1 MKINSFQKLLMAL
14 LCITLF
20 SNCGDSN
27 KAEVVSL
34 DGTPYLSKFVTEPTF
49 TLSHEV
55 PHDILDTIMAY
66 PANISIKHLSRFA
79 WKEFVALNWPADPT
93 HRGQPDTSK
102 EFGDPSANVVWETY
116 WHRAEMFPYDENPVK
131 TTLTKDGYTSY
142 VANTTDKPSYKY
154 DPASFTFKG
163 NYGGT
168 GTGTGDSTLFNNL
181 SENNELDIDQMFV
194 GTATDENR
202 ILYEAKMNESGFNYI
217 IDKEL
222 YNSTTRNT
230 YTTTSKIAANLTEYG
245 SSCNVT
251 EPNITCLPCGEN
263 GGNEGNIEIKA
274 SWRKLTTAEID
285 SAKYYT
291 NTVITYRSVNSE
303 RKYYNETY
311 GLIALHIIHK
321 TENFPSFIYA
331 TFEHKDLI
339 DSKLMYIDEITQ
351 NDRGSGDTY
360 GDTIP
365 VTDRVHPIPS
375 AVDSVN
381 KEVHAVFG
389 SGNVFSNYKLVGV
402 QAYPVDYGPIE
413 NTNNIDSVSTYY
425 LANLAIETN
434 QELQSFR
441 GTKAATEADVNNV
454 YSKGVF
460 INMGGCMGCHGVA
473 QSGKGSDFN
482 FLIAN
487 APFTVPEF
495 VGGAGRINIR
505 SINSYADVKSMF
517 NDYVKFNGL
526 AGEIKSSSPHHAF
539 WDSLSYTEFT
549 TGNVPGVGVKI
560 CDCGNTDNSNIY
572 NILKGSIDG
581 GAYSRMPGGGPFF
594 PEAQID
600 SFGVWIKNNC
610 PEFKPTAP

>member
-27 KAEVVSL
+27 KAEIVNL
-34 DGTPYLSKFVTEPTF
+34 DGTPYLSDFVTEPTF
-49 TLSHEV
+49 TLSHAV

-79 WKEFVALNWPADPT
+79 WKEFVALNWPADPN
-93 HRGQPDTSK
+93 HRGKPDTSK
-102 EFGDPSANVVWETY
+102 VFGDSSSNVVWETY

-131 TTLTKDGYTSY
+131 TTLREGGHVSY
-142 VANTTDKPSYKY
+142 KANTTDKPSYKY

-163 NYGGT
+163 SFGGT
-168 GTGTGDSTLFNNL
+168 GTATGDSTLFNNL

-217 IDKEL
+217 IEKEL

-230 YTTTSKIAANLTEYG
+230 YTTTSKITANLLQYG

-251 EPNITCLPCGEN
+251 EPNITCLPCGDN
-263 GGNEGNIEIKA
+263 AGDEGNIEIKA

-285 SAKYYT
+285 SANYYT
-291 NTVITYRSVNSE
+291 NTVITYRSVHNE
-303 RKYYNETY
+303 RKYFNETY

-339 DSKLMYIDEITQ
+339 DSKLLYIDEITQ
-351 NDRGSGDTY
+351 DNRGGGDTY

-381 KEVHAVFG
+381 NEVHAVFG
-389 SGNVFSNYKLVGV
+389 ADNVFSNYKLVGV
-402 QAYPVDYGPIE
+402 QAYPVDFGDLD
-413 NTNNIDSVSTYY
+413 TNSTDSVSTFY

-441 GTKAATEADVNNV
+441 GTKAANEPNAKNV
-454 YSKGVF
+454 YSKRKF

-473 QSGKGSDFN
+473 QSRKGSDFN

-505 SINSYADVKSMF
+505 SINSYADVQSMF
-517 NDYVKFNGL
+517 DDYVRFNGL
-526 AGEIKSSSPHHAF
+526 GGKVQGSSPHKAF
-539 WDSLSYTEFT
+539 WSSLSYDDFT
-549 TGNVPGVGVKI
+549 TGNVPGVGGVKI
-560 CDCGNTDNSNIY
+560 CDCGNADSSNIY
-572 NILKGSIDG
+572 NILKGSITG
-581 GAYSRMPGGGPFF
+581 GYPRMPGGGPFF

-600 SFGVWIKNNC
+600 SFGVWINNNC
-610 PEFKPTAP
+610 PKIKPTTH